1 LSFSFPAAQ
10 AAVPTLTNAAGLAAD
25 PTVWRKFVDSFGGFA
40 INLAAAVVILLV
52 TIWASRWASRLAG
65 RAVGRLNR
73 RHPPDPTLQGFAS
86 SIAGYAVIIIGLV
99 AVLQQLGVRATSI
112 IAVLGAASLAIG
124 LAMQGTLGNVA
135 AGVMLLLFR
144 HYRVGDFVEI
154 AGKTGTVRALDLFT
168 TELSSPDNLRVVIPN
183 GKVFGDIITN
193 FSRPEKRRMELN
205 FGVDYDDDLDVALAL
220 LIECAEADPRILR
233 DPAPWSKVTGLA
245 DSSVT
250 VTLRAWAHNKD
261 YWDARF
267 DVIKRIKER
276 FEAEGLSFPYP
287 TQVAISRHAS
297 RDDEPHRVRLEQ
309 PAPSH
314 SRQ

>member
-1 LSFSFPAAQ
+1 LSILFPTVQ
-10 AAVPTLTNAAGLAAD
+10 AAAPVLTGAAGLAAD
-25 PTVWRKFVDSFGGFA
+25 PTIWRKFVDSFGALA
-40 INLAAAVVILLV
+40 INLAAAAVILVLTV
-52 TIWASRWASRLAG
+52 WASRWAARLAS
-65 RAVGRLNR
+65 RAVARLHR
-73 RHPPDPTLQGFAS
+73 SPDPTLQGFIS
-86 SIAGYAVIIIGLV
+86 SLARYGVVIIGLI

-144 HYRVGDFVEI
+144 PYRVGEFVEV
-154 AGKTGTVRALDLFT
+154 AGKSGTVRALDLFT

-183 GKVFGDIITN
+183 GKAFGDIITN
-193 FSRPEKRRMELN
+193 FSRPATRRMELN
-205 FGVDYDDDLDVALAL
+205 FGVDYGDDLDLAVRL
-220 LIECAEADPRILR
+220 LIACAREDPRILAE
-233 DPAPWSKVTGLA
+233 PAPWAKVTGLA

-250 VTLRAWAHNKD
+250 VTLRAWASNTE

-267 DVIKRIKER
+267 DLIKRIKES

-287 TQVAISRHAS
+287 HQVTVVREAA
-297 RDDEPHRVRLEQ
+297 EPAGRRPFDHGAAGQ
-309 PAPSH
+309 